1 MFGGKLIVMLLDRFR
16 GHELQRL
23 GELRLLLGQSD
34 HLDSV
39 SFTASLVKHALF
51 NVTVFSGLGRHDI
64 VVIPGCHL
72 C

>member
-1 MFGGKLIVMLLDRFR
+1 MFGGKLIVMLLDRCR

-39 SFTASLVKHALF
+39 SFTVVKHALF
-51 NVTVFSGLGRHDI
+51 NVFSGLGRHDI
-64 VVIPGCHL
+64 VVIPGCRL